1 MKSGRMFC
9 FTHISTVKAF
19 ETYDT
24 KMSLPSHP
32 YSTMLLHPVSAQ
44 QQTFCT
50 YIYMYLRIVIWLHY
64 KFYTHITHPV
74 PFYDKSSTHFAIS
87 GEKTKL
93 PDIIILLDSKTQLK
107 GSNR

>member
-9 FTHISTVKAF
+9 FMHISTVKAF

-32 YSTMLLHPVSAQ
+32 YSTILLHSVSAQ
-44 QQTFCT
+44 QQTFA
-50 YIYMYLRIVIWLHY
+50 YVYLRIVIWLLY
-64 KFYTHITHPV
+64 KFYTHDTSCSFLWYTV
-74 PFYDKSSTHFAIS
+74 SSTHFAVS

>member
-32 YSTMLLHPVSAQ
+32 YSTILLHSVSAQ
-44 QQTFCT
+44 QQTFA
-50 YIYMYLRIVIWLHY
+50 YVYLRIVIWLHY
-64 KFYTHITHPV
+64 KFYTHMTHPV

-93 PDIIILLDSKTQLK
+93 PDIIILLKTVK
-107 GSNR
+107 HN